1 MSGLDFLALVLQS
14 SYNFD
19 LHAFSFF
26 FSLFLPDYKVRL
38 ELLHLGSVYVKELFG
53 LG

>member
-26 FSLFLPDYKVRL
+26 FSLFLPGYKVRRQ
-38 ELLHLGSVYVKELFG
+38 LLHLGAVCFMGFFG
-53 LG
+53 RG